1 MPDGANSKKDSATLH
16 YLTSKNKEYYD
27 IPADT
32 VTAQGWKI
40 RYMATDSIKLQKDA
54 YVEWS
59 NESMVRRQI
68 FPDVL
73 EMRSYFIPKF
83 KAETDRY
90 IYLTHGC
97 STDCRAVTI
106 LPKNK
111 TENTETFTAVIGY
124 DIKLAQV
131 AYILPKSFEIG
142 KAIVE
147 ARDLKRNLTKT
158 INFKGNCSFT
168 IGDGCMKKVV
178 FNGTT
183 ITLAYNT
190 TDEYGN
196 PAIETQTVDFTAP

>member
-1 MPDGANSKKDSATLH
+1 MPDGANSKKGIATLH

-27 IPADT
+27 IPDDT

-40 RYMATDSIKLQKDA
+40 RYMATDTLVRQSDVFI
-54 YVEWS
+54 EWS
-59 NESMVRRQI
+59 KNGMIRKQK
-68 FPDVL
+68 FADVL
-73 EMRSYFIPKF
+73 EMRSYFVPKF

-97 STDCRAVTI
+97 STNCSAVTV

-111 TENTETFTAVIGY
+111 TENTETFTFVIGY

-131 AYILPKSFEIG
+131 AYILPKSYETG

-158 INFKGNCSFT
+158 SNFKGNCSFT
-168 IGDGCMKKVV
+168 VGDGCMEEVV

-183 ITLAYNT
+183 ITLAYNS

-196 PAIETQTVDFTAP
+196 PAIETKTIDFSTP